1 MKKITLIIDGMQCGM
16 CEAHI
21 NDVIRKNFTV
31 KKVKSSRRRRE
42 TVITTENGL
51 DIAAVKTAIEN
62 IGYTVVSIKSE

>member
-51 DIAAVKTAIEN
+51 DVDAVKAAIEN
-62 IGYTVVSIKSE
+62 IGYTVISIKSE

>member
-1 MKKITLIIDGMQCGM
+1 MKKIILIIDGMQCGM

-21 NDVIRKNFTV
+21 NDTIRKNFTV